1 MVVTGR
7 RRKERDRSIVHDRER
22 SDWPAIR
29 AARPDGRDVPLLM
42 VDGLPL
48 TTFCPGMDGSCIFV
62 SDATEGDEDDEE
74 MMEADARKALRRY
87 GVNPDGMT
95 RSQVYERL
103 EAEGGCDLESVVGAV
118 LGGMDYPVRLPGT
131 SR

>member
-1 MVVTGR
+1 MTVN
-7 RRKERDRSIVHDRER
+7 E
-22 SDWPAIR
+22 AIR
-29 AARPDGRDVPLLM
+29 ALTEARDKVGGDAPLLM
-42 VDGLPL
+42 ADGLHVVSL
-48 TTFCPGMDGSCIFV
+48 LDGHHPGYIAGEGPPCVYVCDSPQPGS
-62 SDATEGDEDDEE
+62 DEE